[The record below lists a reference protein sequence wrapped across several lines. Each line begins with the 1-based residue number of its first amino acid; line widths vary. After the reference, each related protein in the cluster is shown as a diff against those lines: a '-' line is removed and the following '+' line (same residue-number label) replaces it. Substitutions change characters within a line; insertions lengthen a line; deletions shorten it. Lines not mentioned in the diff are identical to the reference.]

1 MSLNKL
7 KYLFI
12 VLSIF
17 ITVSCEKGYEPPPH
31 KIFEDQRQI
40 LQVARETVSER
51 VTFAASGYFES
62 DSVKSICAGV
72 EETSNN
78 QFGIKFS
85 LVSWKEGEF
94 VIQYTSGLLDGSF
107 DGCIVDKIKFSDIPN
122 ELIYY
127 NSKSYFMGSGGGE
140 VFLHVIDLN
149 KRKVYSANLITAS
162 RGPATVEISDNIDIP
177 MLRTFFISY
186 FRRDYPSLRVIESG
200 NI

>member
-1 MSLNKL
+1 MKHL
-7 KYLFI
+7 LF
-12 VLSIF
+12 VTLIF
-17 ITVSCEKGYEPPPH
+17 MTISCNKGYEPPPH
-31 KIFEDQRQI
+31 NLFEDQGQV
-40 LQVARETVSER
+40 LQVARKTVSER
-51 VTFAASGYFES
+51 VTFAVSGYFES

-94 VIQYTSGLLDGSF
+94 VSQYTSSLLEGSF
-107 DGCIVDKIKFSDIPN
+107 DGCIVDKIKFSEIPN

-140 VFLHVIDLN
+140 VFLYVIDLN
-149 KRKVYSANLITAS
+149 KRKVYSAHLITAS
-162 RGPATVEISDNIDIP
+162 HGSATVEISDNIDIP
-177 MLRTFFISY
+177 MLRTFFVSY

>member
-1 MSLNKL
+1 MLLNKL
-7 KYLFI
+7 KYLLFAI
-12 VLSIF
+12 LIF
-17 ITVSCEKGYEPPPH
+17 ITVSCDKGFEPPPH
-31 KIFEDQRQI
+31 NLFEDQRQV
-40 LQVARETVSER
+40 LEVARETVGER
-51 VTFAASGYFES
+51 VTFAASGYFET

-94 VIQYTSGLLDGSF
+94 VNLYTSGLLDGSF
-107 DGCIVDKIKFSDIPN
+107 DGCIVDKIKFSEIPN

-140 VFLHVIDLN
+140 VFLHVVDLN
-149 KRKVYSANLITAS
+149 KRKVYSAHLTTAAH
-162 RGPATVEISDNIDIP
+162 GPATLELSDNIDIA
-177 MLRTFFISY
+177 MLRTFFVSY

>member
-1 MSLNKL
+1 M
-7 KYLFI
+7 KYLLFVI
-12 VLSIF
+12 SIF
-17 ITVSCEKGYEPPPH
+17 ITVSCDKGYEPPPH
-31 KIFEDQRQI
+31 NLFEDQTQV
-40 LQVARETVSER
+40 LEVARETVGER
-51 VTFAASGYFES
+51 VSFSASGYFES

-94 VIQYTSGLLDGSF
+94 VHQYTSGLLEGSF
-107 DGCIVDKIKFSDIPN
+107 DGCIVDKIKFSEIPN

-140 VFLHVIDLN
+140 VFLHVVDLN
-149 KRKVYSANLITAS
+149 KRKVYSAHLTTAA
-162 RGPATVEISDNIDIP
+162 RGPATLELSDNIDIP
-177 MLRTFFISY
+177 MLRTFFVSY
-186 FRRDYPSLRVIESG
+186 FRRDYPSLKVIESG

>member
-1 MSLNKL
+1 MKHLL
-7 KYLFI
+7 LI
-12 VLSIF
+12 TSIF
-17 ITVSCEKGYEPPPH
+17 IIVSCNKGYEPPPH
-31 KIFEDQRQI
+31 NLFEDQRHV
-40 LQVARETVSER
+40 LHAARETVSER

-62 DSVKSICAGV
+62 DTVKSICAGV

-94 VIQYTSGLLDGSF
+94 VHQYTSGLLDGSF

-149 KRKVYSANLITAS
+149 KRILYSAHLIAAS
-162 RGPATVEISDNIDIP
+162 HGSATVELSDNIDIP
-177 MLRTFFISY
+177 MLRTFFVSY
-186 FRRDYPSLRVIESG
+186 FRKDYPSLIVIKPG

>member
-1 MSLNKL
+1 MKHL
-7 KYLFI
+7 LF
-12 VLSIF
+12 VTLIF
-17 ITVSCEKGYEPPPH
+17 ITISCNKRYEPPPH
-31 KIFEDQRQI
+31 NLFEDQRHV
-40 LQVARETVSER
+40 LQVAKETVSER
-51 VTFAASGYFES
+51 VTFAVSGYFES

-94 VIQYTSGLLDGSF
+94 VSQYTSSLLEGSF
-107 DGCIVDKIKFSDIPN
+107 DGCIVDKIKFSEIPN

-140 VFLHVIDLN
+140 VFLYVIDLN
-149 KRKVYSANLITAS
+149 KRKVYSAHLITAS
-162 RGPATVEISDNIDIP
+162 HGPATVEISDNIDIP
-177 MLRTFFISY
+177 MLRTFFVSY

>member
-1 MSLNKL
+1 MLLSKV
-7 KYLFI
+7 KYPFI
-12 VLSIF
+12 VVLISL
-17 ITVSCEKGYEPPPH
+17 TVSCNKGYEPPPH
-31 KIFEDQRQI
+31 NLFEDQKQVM
-40 LQVARETVSER
+40 QVAKETVSER

-85 LVSWKEGEF
+85 LVSWKDGEF
-94 VIQYTSGLLDGSF
+94 VHQYTSGLLDGSF

-149 KRKVYSANLITAS
+149 KRKVYSAHLITAS
-162 RGPATVEISDNIDIP
+162 RGPATVELSDNIDIA

-186 FRRDYPSLRVIESG
+186 FRRDYPSLRVVESG
-200 NI
+200 SI

>member
-1 MSLNKL
+1 MKHL
-7 KYLFI
+7 LF
-12 VLSIF
+12 VTLIF
-17 ITVSCEKGYEPPPH
+17 ITISCNKGYEPPPH
-31 KIFEDQRQI
+31 NLFEDQRHV
-40 LQVARETVSER
+40 LQVAKETVSER
-51 VTFAASGYFES
+51 VTFAVSGYFES

-94 VIQYTSGLLDGSF
+94 VSQYTSSLLEGSF
-107 DGCIVDKIKFSDIPN
+107 DGCIVDKIKFSEIPN

-140 VFLHVIDLN
+140 VFLYVIDLN
-149 KRKVYSANLITAS
+149 KRKVYSAHLITAS
-162 RGPATVEISDNIDIP
+162 HGPATVEISDNIDIP
-177 MLRTFFISY
+177 MLRTFFVSY

>member
-1 MSLNKL
+1 MLLNKL
-7 KYLFI
+7 KYPFI
-12 VLSIF
+12 VLLIF
-17 ITVSCEKGYEPPPH
+17 LTVSCNKGYEPPPH
-31 KIFEDQRQI
+31 NLFEDQRQVM
-40 LQVARETVSER
+40 QVAKETVSER

-94 VIQYTSGLLDGSF
+94 VHQYTSGLLDGSF

-149 KRKVYSANLITAS
+149 KRKVYSAHLIAAS
-162 RGPATVEISDNIDIP
+162 HGSATVELSDNIDIP
-177 MLRTFFISY
+177 MLRTFFVSY
-186 FRRDYPSLRVIESG
+186 FRRDYPSLRVIKPG

>member
-1 MSLNKL
+1 M
-7 KYLFI
+7 KYLLF
-12 VLSIF
+12 VTSIF
-17 ITVSCEKGYEPPPH
+17 ISVSCDKGYEPPPH
-31 KIFEDQRQI
+31 NLFEDQTQV
-40 LQVARETVSER
+40 LEVARETVGER
-51 VTFAASGYFES
+51 VSFSASGYFES

-94 VIQYTSGLLDGSF
+94 VHQYTSGLLEGSF
-107 DGCIVDKIKFSDIPN
+107 DGCIVDKIKFSEIPN

-140 VFLHVIDLN
+140 VFLHVVDLN
-149 KRKVYSANLITAS
+149 KRKVYSAHLITAA
-162 RGPATVEISDNIDIP
+162 RGPATLDLSDNIDIP
-177 MLRTFFISY
+177 MLRTFFVSY
-186 FRRDYPSLRVIESG
+186 FRRDYPSLKVIKSG

>member
-1 MSLNKL
+1 MLLNRIKHL
-7 KYLFI
+7 LFVI
-12 VLSIF
+12 LIF
-17 ITVSCEKGYEPPPH
+17 IIVSCNKGYEPPPH
-31 KIFEDQRQI
+31 NLFEDQRQV

-51 VTFAASGYFES
+51 VTFAVSGYFES

-85 LVSWKEGEF
+85 LVSWQDGEF
-94 VIQYTSGLLDGSF
+94 VHQYTSGLLDGSF
-107 DGCIVDKIKFSDIPN
+107 DGCIVDKIKILDIPN
-122 ELIYY
+122 EVIYY

-149 KRKVYSANLITAS
+149 KRKVYSAHLITAS
-162 RGPATVEISDNIDIP
+162 HGPATVELSDNIDIP
-177 MLRTFFISY
+177 MLRTFFVSY

>member
-1 MSLNKL
+1 LSLSKL

-12 VLSIF
+12 VPSIF
-17 ITVSCEKGYEPPPH
+17 ITVSCNKGYEPPPH
-31 KIFEDQRQI
+31 NLFENQKQV

-72 EETSNN
+72 EKTGDN

-94 VIQYTSGLLDGSF
+94 IHQYTSGLLDGSF

-149 KRKVYSANLITAS
+149 KRKVYSAHLITAS
-162 RGPATVEISDNIDIP
+162 RGPATVELSDNIDIP
-177 MLRTFFISY
+177 MLRTFFVSY

>member
-1 MSLNKL
+1 MKKL
-7 KYLFI
+7 LFI
-12 VLSIF
+12 TLIF
-17 ITVSCEKGYEPPPH
+17 ITISCDKGYEPPPH
-31 KIFEDQRQI
+31 NLFEDERQV
-40 LQVARETVSER
+40 LQVARETVTKR
-51 VTFAASGYFES
+51 VTFSTSGYFES
-62 DSVKSICAGV
+62 DSLKSIVAGV

-85 LVSWKEGEF
+85 LVSWREGEF
-94 VIQYTSGLLDGSF
+94 VHQYTSELLDGSF

-149 KRKVYSANLITAS
+149 MRKVYSAHLITAS
-162 RGPATVEISDNIDIP
+162 RGPATVELSDNIDIA

-186 FRRDYPSLRVIESG
+186 FRRDYPSLRVVESG

>member
-1 MSLNKL
+1 MKNL
-7 KYLFI
+7 LF
-12 VLSIF
+12 VTLIF
-17 ITVSCEKGYEPPPH
+17 IIVSCDKGYEPPPH
-31 KIFEDQRQI
+31 NLFEDQRQV
-40 LQVARETVSER
+40 LQAARETVSER
-51 VTFAASGYFES
+51 VTFAVSGYFES

-94 VIQYTSGLLDGSF
+94 VRQYTSGLLDGSF

-149 KRKVYSANLITAS
+149 KRKVYSAHLITAS
-162 RGPATVEISDNIDIP
+162 RGPATVELSDNIDIP
-177 MLRTFFISY
+177 MLRTFFVSY